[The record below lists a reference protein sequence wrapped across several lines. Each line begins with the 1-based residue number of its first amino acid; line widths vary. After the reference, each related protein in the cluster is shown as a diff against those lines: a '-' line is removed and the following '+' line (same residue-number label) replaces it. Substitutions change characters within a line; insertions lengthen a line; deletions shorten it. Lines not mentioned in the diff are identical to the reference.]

1 MITKIFY
8 YILILPISL
17 LPYTILYIISDF
29 LFLVIY
35 GIIGYRKV
43 VVFTNLKN
51 SFPDKK
57 DKELK
62 VIMRNFY
69 RHFCDIIVESIKGFT
84 ISEKQLVLLHKT
96 GHSIFI
102 ASSKESPNPS

>member
-35 GIIGYRKV
+35 RIIGYRKEV
-43 VVFTNLKN
+43 VITNLKN
-51 SFPDKK
+51 SFPDKNNV
-57 DKELK
+57 ELK
-62 VIMRNFY
+62 DIM
-69 RHFCDIIVESIKGFT
+69 IKIG
-84 ISEKQLVLLHKT
+84 QYY
-96 GHSIFI
+96 
-102 ASSKESPNPS
+102 

>member
-8 YILILPISL
+8 YLLILPISL
-17 LPYTILYIISDF
+17 LPYTILYITSDF

-35 GIIGYRKV
+35 RIIGYRKAI
-43 VVFTNLKN
+43 VFTNLKN
-51 SFPDKK
+51 SFPDKT

-84 ISEKQLVLLHKT
+84 ISEKQR
-96 GHSIFI
+96 
-102 ASSKESPNPS
+102 KER